1 MLVHKLETFPTLLE
15 IFAIRKFLKII
26 LLNFNNPLKT
36 LYKKKR
42 LCTSKKLTPH
52 CGQCSENKI

>member
-1 MLVHKLETFPTLLE
+1 MSVYNSETFPTLLE

-36 LYKKKR
+36 LYKKKNDYVQQK
-42 LCTSKKLTPH
+42 S
-52 CGQCSENKI
+52 